1 MSVTSSYCVLFLG
14 NPLHILVQREVKFCE
29 NLTIYS
35 VNMSKLEDLEFP
47 FCRDAMTVY
56 EKLAKIGQG
65 TFG

>member
-1 MSVTSSYCVLFLG
+1 
-14 NPLHILVQREVKFCE
+14 
-29 NLTIYS
+29 
-35 VNMSKLEDLEFP
+35 MSKLEDLEFP